1 MKRSAAAFA
10 LSVALA
16 GCPLSNKP
24 TLPPPSSDAPRI
36 VVAERGPSGGRLV
49 VVAENGDR
57 LDELAT
63 AADGTVRDVS
73 PSFSPDGAWVAFA
86 SSRDRPFEETSLWV
100 VAAKPG
106 STPVRVTAGNAIDV
120 TPVWTPDGKALVFAS
135 SRDGGLDLWRQAL
148 AFDGGAVR
156 ADGQP
161 ERLTDLPGEELTPAV
176 AADGRIAFTRI
187 DHDGDVARSRIA
199 VLDGEKITNL
209 TTGPADSGPGWLPDG
224 SAIAFT
230 APHLRSEPEP
240 GVDGDLFLVPA
251 SGGDATLLHDAPAT
265 DETGPVWSKDG
276 RWLFATSIFRS
287 TDGKPLFSSIV
298 LLDRWE
304 KVPVLRMLVDRAGA
318 VPRLAVSLAPVVL
331 DAGTLH
337 DAPVYRDE
345 LAAILRRA
353 LETKAD

>member
-1 MKRSAAAFA
+1 VSVRAAAVA
-10 LSVALA
+10 LLALA
-16 GCPLSNKP
+16 GCPLPKP
-24 TLPPPSSDAPRI
+24 TPPDAPEGAPRI

-63 AADGTVRDVS
+63 AADGTVRDVN
-73 PSFSPDGAWVAFA
+73 PTFSPDGAWIAFA
-86 SSRDRPFEETSLWV
+86 SSRDRAFEETSLWV

-106 STPVRVTAGNAIDV
+106 STPVRVTAGNSIDIN
-120 TPVWTPDGKALVFAS
+120 PAWTPDGKALVFAS
-135 SRDGGLDLWRQAL
+135 SREDQIDLYRQPLVFEGGT
-148 AFDGGAVR
+148 VR
-156 ADGQP
+156 AEGQP
-161 ERLTDLPGEELTPAV
+161 VALTDLPGHELSPSV

-187 DHDGDVARSRIA
+187 DDDGGVMHSRIA
-199 VLDGEKITNL
+199 VLDGTKVTNV
-209 TTGPADSGPGWLPDG
+209 TRGPADSGPGWLPDG

-240 GVDGDLFLVPA
+240 SVDGDLYLVPA
-251 SGGDATLLHDAPAT
+251 SGGDVTLLVDAPAT

-287 TDGKPLFSSIV
+287 TEGKPLFSSIV

-304 KVPVLRMLVDRAGA
+304 KSPVLRMLVDRAGA
-318 VPRLAVSLAPVVL
+318 VPRLAVTLAPVVL

-353 LETKAD
+353 LEDKRE

>member
-1 MKRSAAAFA
+1 MRAAAVA
-10 LSVALA
+10 LLAALA
-16 GCPLSNKP
+16 GCPLSNRSTAPEP
-24 TLPPPSSDAPRI
+24 TDGAPRI

-73 PSFSPDGAWVAFA
+73 PAFSPDGAWIAFA
-86 SSRDRPFEETSLWV
+86 SSRDRAFEETSLWV
-100 VAAKPG
+100 VAAQPG
-106 STPVRVTAGNAIDV
+106 SAPVRVTAGGSIDV
-120 TPVWTPDGKALVFAS
+120 SPAWTPDGRALVFSS
-135 SRDGGLDLWRQAL
+135 SRDDKIDLWRQPL
-148 AFDGGAVR
+148 AFEGGAVR

-161 ERLTDLPGEELTPAV
+161 EQLTDLPGFELSPSV
-176 AADGRIAFTRI
+176 AGDGRIAFTRV
-187 DHDGDVARSRIA
+187 DQDGDVMHSRIA
-199 VLDGEKITNL
+199 VLDGEDITNL
-209 TTGPADSGPGWLPDG
+209 TRGPADSGPSWMPDG

-240 GVDGDLFLVPA
+240 GVDGDLYLVPA
-251 SGGDATLLHDAPAT
+251 RGGDVTLLVDAPAT

-287 TDGKPLFSSIV
+287 TEGKPLFSSIV

-304 KVPVLRMLVDRAGA
+304 KSPVLRMLVDRAGA
-318 VPRLAVSLAPVVL
+318 VPRLAVALAPVIL

-353 LETKAD
+353 LEAKE